1 MNCCLEAF
9 DFKYEGGQHAPPTED
24 IHVEQSDSIH
34 EAAENHRVITLR
46 AAVKYRRTLGWVTL
60 SR

>member
-34 EAAENHRVITLR
+34 EAAENP
-46 AAVKYRRTLGWVTL
+46 
-60 SR
+60 SRNYLESGGKIS